1 MKKIILITFSLLLF
15 LPRAASAQTPDTINR
30 QIDELKN
37 KVASKVASL
46 KLVEKRGVIGTVTSA
61 SPTEIVL
68 SDINGNQIDIDVD
81 ELTNFS
87 SDQKSSFDI
96 SDIKKSMQISVL
108 GLYNKD
114 SQRLLARFVQDYTIP
129 IFIPG
134 VIASKDAKNF
144 TVNLSTSDHTSY
156 TVDIEDVTKTLLYS
170 DESFDESGF
179 SKIPTLVNAVVVGFP
194 NPKEKN
200 GISASRILIFPN
212 TPRDP
217 KIQIVQDQN
226 STSSSQ

>member
-1 MKKIILITFSLLLF
+1 MKKIILITFSLLLL
-15 LPRAASAQTPDTINR
+15 LPRAVSAQTPDTINQ
-30 QIDELKN
+30 QINELKD
-37 KVASKVASL
+37 KVASRVASL
-46 KLVEKRGVIGTVTSA
+46 KLVEKRGVIGTVSSA
-61 SPTEIVL
+61 TPTEIVL

-96 SDIKKSMQISVL
+96 SDIKKGMQISVL

-129 IFIPG
+129 VFIPG
-134 VIASKDAKNF
+134 VIVSKDVKNS
-144 TVNLSTSDHTSY
+144 TVNLYTSDNISY

-170 DESFDESGF
+170 TESFDESGF

-200 GISASRILIFPN
+200 GITASRILVFSD

-217 KIQIVQDQN
+217 KIRLTQEQ
-226 STSSSQ
+226 TSSSSSQ